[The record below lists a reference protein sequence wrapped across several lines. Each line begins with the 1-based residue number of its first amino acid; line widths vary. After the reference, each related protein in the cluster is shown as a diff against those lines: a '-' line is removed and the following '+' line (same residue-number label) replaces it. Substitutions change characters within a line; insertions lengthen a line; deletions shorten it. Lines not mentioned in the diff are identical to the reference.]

1 MHMSEHSPWRG
12 FNKAEEQKV
21 SSAPEFGV
29 YGYRHAVERYPE
41 VPPVM
46 RKKNAAT
53 LPSRRSARGSP
64 SLLISSSD
72 QFITSPIDSGMI

>member
-1 MHMSEHSPWRG
+1 MSEHSPWRG
-12 FNKAEEQKV
+12 FNKTAEQRL

-29 YGYRHAVERYPE
+29 HGYRHAVERTPE
-41 VPPVM
+41 VPPVA
-46 RKKNAAT
+46 RGKNAAT

-64 SLLISSSD
+64 SLLISSSSD